1 MSTKPVAILVTACCL
16 LQSASALG
24 QEDDDILSV
33 DESLLAPDVP
43 TVAAPELDAERGREL
58 FVSKG
63 CVICHAINGVG
74 GNAIGDLSG
83 KQAPSLEAE
92 KMPMVMDPY
101 AFFAKMWRGAASMI
115 VLQREQ
121 LGYQIDLRGDEIGDI
136 MAFLHDREEQERF
149 TPESFVPPVF
159 WYRETTEDEQE

>member
-1 MSTKPVAILVTACCL
+1 MLIKSVAIFAMACCVL
-16 LQSASALG
+16 YGTSALG
-24 QEDDDILSV
+24 QEDDDVLSV
-33 DESLLAPDVP
+33 DESLLRPDVP

-63 CVICHAINGVG
+63 CVICHSINGVG
-74 GNAIGDLSG
+74 GNAIGDLGG
-83 KQAPSLEAE
+83 KAAPSLEAE

-136 MAFLHDREEQERF
+136 MAFLHDVEEQERF
-149 TPESFVPPVF
+149 TPDSFVPPVF

>member
-1 MSTKPVAILVTACCL
+1 MSIKPVAIFVTACCI
-16 LQSASALG
+16 LQGTSALG
-24 QEDDDILSV
+24 EDDDDILSV
-33 DESLLAPDVP
+33 DDSLLRPDVP
-43 TVAAPELDAERGREL
+43 TVAAPELNAERGREL

-63 CVICHAINGVG
+63 CVICHSINGVG
-74 GNAIGDLSG
+74 GNAISDLGG
-83 KQAPSLEAE
+83 KAAPSLEAE

-136 MAFLHDREEQERF
+136 MAFLHDIEEQEKF
-149 TPESFVPPVF
+149 TPESYVPPIF
-159 WYRETTEDEQE
+159 WYRETTEGEPE